1 MFRKKNDDDHHTIPI
16 FWSKIFLFLF
26 YFILFLF
33 FLLLRFIVKNFIVK
47 KFIVKIYCAIIINL
61 KIYTLYYYNPKTG
74 KGKKKFSNLKAN

>member
-1 MFRKKNDDDHHTIPI
+1 MMMIIIQYRFSGPKFFYLNFI
-16 FWSKIFLFLF
+16 LF
-26 YFILFLF
+26 YFYF
-33 FLLLRFIVKNFIVK
+33 FIVKLLLRFIVKNFIVK